1 MSYVLAI
8 DQGTTSTRAMVYD
21 AAGRCAGRAAE
32 ELTQYYP
39 QPGWVEHNAEEIWQS
54 VAAVVPRALAAA
66 GVEPRSLAAIGLTNQ
81 RETSVLWER
90 AGGRAVSR
98 ALVWQDRRTTE
109 FCRQHEHDEAWI
121 RGRTG
126 LVLDPY
132 FSAPKMAWL
141 RANCTTAGVV
151 TTTDS
156 WIVHH
161 LTGAFVTDAATA
173 SRSLLTDLDTVDW
186 DPELVAL
193 FGLSG
198 ERLPDIVANDR
209 VVGSTDAFGPS
220 APVGGLIVDQQAA
233 LLAQRCLSPGSAKC
247 TFGTGVFLLVNV
259 GAKAV
264 RSSTGLTCSVAWDL
278 RDTPSY
284 CVDGQA
290 YTAASAIR
298 WITELGLIAAPT
310 DLDSAAAHES
320 DGTLFVPALAG
331 LAAPWWR
338 PDASAS
344 FSGMTLSTTR
354 AQLVT
359 AVIEGLATHTAE
371 LLSAIDGDLSAPLTT
386 LRVDGGLS
394 RSARLMQA
402 TADLT
407 QIPIEVYPSG
417 HATALG
423 AAACARLATN
433 PDLTAPEAIP
443 AWTPATTYHPH
454 WSPERAA
461 EYRDRWRAAVSALLP
476 EENIND

>member
-1 MSYVLAI
+1 MTVLAI
-8 DQGTTSTRAMVYD
+8 DQGTSATKAVVIGDDGRVLAIAEEPVRPNYLAGGGVEQDPRQLLASVLD
-21 AAGRCAGRAAE
+21 AGR
-32 ELTQYYP
+32 
-39 QPGWVEHNAEEIWQS
+39 
-54 VAAVVPRALAAA
+54 
-66 GVEPRSLAAIGLTNQ
+66 
-81 RETSVLWER
+81 
-90 AGGRAVSR
+90 RAVADAGEPLSAVSIANQGETVLAWDPDSGAPLST
-98 ALVWQDRRTTE
+98 ALVWQDRRAE
-109 FCRQHEHDEAWI
+109 ALCRNKSDAKSWVEQ
-121 RGRTG
+121 RTG

-359 AVIEGLATHTAE
+359 AVIEGLATQTAE

>member
-1 MSYVLAI
+1 VTVLAI
-8 DQGTTSTRAMVYD
+8 DQGTSATKAVVIGDDGRVLAIAEEPVRPNYLAGGGVEQDPRQLLASVLD
-21 AAGRCAGRAAE
+21 AGR
-32 ELTQYYP
+32 
-39 QPGWVEHNAEEIWQS
+39 
-54 VAAVVPRALAAA
+54 
-66 GVEPRSLAAIGLTNQ
+66 
-81 RETSVLWER
+81 
-90 AGGRAVSR
+90 RAVADAGEPLSAVSIANQGETVLAWDPDSGAPLST
-98 ALVWQDRRTTE
+98 ALVWQDRRAE
-109 FCRQHEHDEAWI
+109 ALCRNKSDAKSWVEQ
-121 RGRTG
+121 RTG

-359 AVIEGLATHTAE
+359 AVIEGLATQTAE

>member
-1 MSYVLAI
+1 VTVLAI
-8 DQGTTSTRAMVYD
+8 DQGTSATKAVVVSDDGRVLAIAEEPVRPTYLAGGGVEQD
-21 AAGRCAGRAAE
+21 PDQLLASVIDAGR
-32 ELTQYYP
+32 
-39 QPGWVEHNAEEIWQS
+39 
-54 VAAVVPRALAAA
+54 
-66 GVEPRSLAAIGLTNQ
+66 
-81 RETSVLWER
+81 
-90 AGGRAVSR
+90 RAVADAGEQVSAVSIANQGETVLAWDPDSGAPLST
-98 ALVWQDRRTTE
+98 ALGWQDRRAE
-109 FCRQHEHDEAWI
+109 ALCRNKSDAKSWVEQ
-121 RGRTG
+121 RTG

-141 RANCTTAGVV
+141 RANRTTAGVV
-151 TTTDS
+151 TTTDT

-173 SRSLLTDLDTVDW
+173 SRSLLTDLDTADW

-198 ERLPDIVANDR
+198 ERLPDIVANDT
-209 VVGSTDAFGPS
+209 VVGATDAFGKT

-233 LLAQRCLSPGSAKC
+233 LLAQQCLQPGSAKC
-247 TFGTGVFLLVNV
+247 TFGTGVFLLANV

-264 RSSTGLTCSVAWDL
+264 RSSTGLSCSVAWDL
-278 RDTPSY
+278 RDTTWY

-290 YTAASAIR
+290 YTAGSAIR
-298 WITELGLIAAPT
+298 WIANLGLIAAPT
-310 DLDSAAAHES
+310 DLDSAAAHDS
-320 DGTLFVPALAG
+320 GGTLFVPALAG

-344 FSGMTLSTTR
+344 FTGMTLSTTR
-354 AQLVT
+354 AQLVA
-359 AVIEGLATHTAE
+359 AVIEGLATQTAE
-371 LLSAIDGDLSAPLTT
+371 LLDAIDDDLTAPLTT

-407 QIPIEVYPSG
+407 QIPIEVYPSA

-433 PDLTAPEAIP
+433 PDLTAHEAIP
-443 AWTPATTYHPH
+443 AWTPATTYHPQ

-476 EENIND
+476 EENFK